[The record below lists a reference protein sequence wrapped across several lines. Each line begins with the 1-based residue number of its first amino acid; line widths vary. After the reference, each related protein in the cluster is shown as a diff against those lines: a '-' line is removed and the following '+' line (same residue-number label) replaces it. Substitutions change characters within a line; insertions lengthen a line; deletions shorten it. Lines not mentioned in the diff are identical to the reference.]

1 MKPLSMVL
9 GLSLLLSGVV
19 LAEDIKCY
27 AELANGQRVV
37 LHGSVTDSS
46 PQAVHEKFKQRGY
59 EVDGAV
65 QLVKTLLECRPLGD
79 KFQSKEGQQQD
90 ARQLR

>member
-1 MKPLSMVL
+1 MKPLNTVL
-9 GLSLLLSGVV
+9 GLSLLLSGAV

-27 AELANGQRVV
+27 AELANGQLVV
-37 LHGSVTDSS
+37 LHGSMTDSS

-59 EVDGAV
+59 EIDGTV
-65 QLVKTLLECRPLGD
+65 QPVKTLLECRPLGET
-79 KFQSKEGQQQD
+79 FQSKEGQRQD